1 MPFLEVMLSFLGERL
16 LLGSS
21 VGYFGMVL
29 FACSFLS
36 FLCEKRVGSSF
47 SFERGRREVVVL
59 GGVCLACVNGGTRVV
74 EIRMSQSDRTDLLKF
89 FQLIVSMSQSD
100 R

>member
-59 GGVCLACVNGGTRVV
+59 GGVCWLASTAEQELWRSGCPNPTG
-74 EIRMSQSDRTDLLKF
+74 
-89 FQLIVSMSQSD
+89 LIF
-100 R
+100 